1 MALWFSRLFVGVVF
15 AWNLQCAL
23 VFLIRP
29 AVFAP
34 GFQLSGAIG
43 EAVLRS
49 LGVLFLM
56 WNVPYGVAMWH
67 PGRHRVALL
76 EALVMQ
82 VIGLVGESWIYSTL
96 PAVEYTVVRQSLARF
111 IVFDA
116 IGLAALLLA
125 AWLSRKS

>member
-82 VIGLVGESWIYSTL
+82 AIGLVGESWIYSTL
-96 PAVEYTVVRQSLARF
+96 PAVEHTVVRQSLARF

>member
-1 MALWFSRLFVGVVF
+1 MKLRLSQLFVGGVF
-15 AWNLQCAL
+15 AWNVQCAL
-23 VFLIRP
+23 AFLFWP
-29 AVFAP
+29 AAFAP
-34 GFQLSGAIG
+34 GFEFTGATG
-43 EAVLRS
+43 EAVVRS
-49 LGVLFLM
+49 IGVLFLM

-82 VIGLVGESWIYSTL
+82 AIGLVGESWIYSTL
-96 PAVEYTVVRQSLARF
+96 PAVEHTVVRQSLARF